1 MKQIF
6 PLVQNVLSEILD
18 SSEGNSL
25 VSILNLQKEIAELKG
40 EIKDLPG
47 IQIEEEKLMETKRK
61 YEKKLEKKI
70 IQTRKISKLLE
81 KAF

>member
-25 VSILNLQKEIAELKG
+25 VSILNLQKEIADLKG

-47 IQIEEEKLMETKRK
+47 LQIEEEKLMETKRK
-61 YEKKLEKKI
+61 YEEKLEKKI
-70 IQTRKISKLLE
+70 IQTRKIGKLLE